1 MWAMR
6 SKESLPP
13 SVWVLLAAAFS
24 IAMGFGL
31 IAPVLPQF
39 ANSMA
44 KEVFPDAAVTATS
57 VVVSAFAVFRLLWA
71 TPAGSLVSKFGEK
84 AIYIVGVFTVAASSA
99 LTAFAQNYWQL
110 LIFRSLGGVGS
121 VMFTVSAMGLLI
133 RIAPSHMRGRVSALY
148 GAMFMIGNMV
158 GPVFG
163 GTLAE
168 FGVAVPFLL
177 YAGALLIA
185 GIIMWAKMPSTS
197 PTRTTGGV
205 PAAAPMTLAEAFR
218 DRAFL
223 ANIPGLFG
231 HGWAN
236 FGVRTALVPL
246 FIAAVVSDKAWVAGA
261 ALALFAIGT
270 ALALPFASTFADRHG
285 RKPMIMSGLAAA
297 GVFTIMLG
305 FTASMWLT
313 LPLCLLAGFGAGMFN
328 PASQAVTA
336 DVIGGDR
343 SAGKVVASTQM
354 MTDVGS
360 IVGPLAAGAIADAM
374 GFGWAFGI
382 TGAIL
387 LLGALAW
394 IGTPDT
400 LRRTYS

>member
-1 MWAMR
+1 MR
-6 SKESLPP
+6 SREKLPS

-39 ANSMA
+39 AKSMA
-44 KEVFPDAAVTATS
+44 AEVFPDAAVTATS

-110 LIFRSLGGVGS
+110 LVFRSLGGIGS

-133 RIAPSHMRGRVSALY
+133 RIAPRHMRGRVSALY

-177 YAGALLIA
+177 YAGALMIA

-197 PTRTTGGV
+197 PSKAAGG
-205 PAAAPMTLAEAFR
+205 ATLAAPMTLAEAFR

-236 FGVRTALVPL
+236 LGVRTALVPL
-246 FIAAVVSDKAWVAGA
+246 FISAAVSQKVWVAGA

-270 ALALPFASTFADRHG
+270 ALALPVASTFADRRG
-285 RKPMIMSGLAAA
+285 RKPMIVSGLVAA
-297 GVFTIMLG
+297 GIFTIMLG
-305 FTASMWLT
+305 ITSSVWIT
-313 LPLCLLAGFGAGMFN
+313 LPICLLAGFGAGMFN

-336 DVIGGDR
+336 DVIGSDR

-360 IVGPLAAGAIADAM
+360 IVGPLAAGAIADAL

-382 TGAIL
+382 TGGIL
-387 LLGALAW
+387 MLGAVAW

-400 LRRTYS
+400 LRRTLGNT

>member
-1 MWAMR
+1 MR
-6 SKESLPP
+6 SKESLPS

-110 LIFRSLGGVGS
+110 LVFRSLGGIGS

-133 RIAPSHMRGRVSALY
+133 RIAPPHMRGRVSALY

-168 FGVAVPFLL
+168 FGVAVPVVR
-177 YAGALLIA
+177 GCALDRRRHHVGEDAVDITQEDD
-185 GIIMWAKMPSTS
+185 GWRPGRR
-197 PTRTTGGV
+197 PYDPGRGV
-205 PAAAPMTLAEAFR
+205 
-218 DRAFL
+218 
-223 ANIPGLFG
+223 
-231 HGWAN
+231 
-236 FGVRTALVPL
+236 
-246 FIAAVVSDKAWVAGA
+246 
-261 ALALFAIGT
+261 
-270 ALALPFASTFADRHG
+270 
-285 RKPMIMSGLAAA
+285 SG
-297 GVFTIMLG
+297 
-305 FTASMWLT
+305 
-313 LPLCLLAGFGAGMFN
+313 
-328 PASQAVTA
+328 
-336 DVIGGDR
+336 
-343 SAGKVVASTQM
+343 
-354 MTDVGS
+354 
-360 IVGPLAAGAIADAM
+360 
-374 GFGWAFGI
+374 
-382 TGAIL
+382 
-387 LLGALAW
+387 
-394 IGTPDT
+394 
-400 LRRTYS
+400 

>member
-1 MWAMR
+1 MK
-6 SKESLPP
+6 SKEKLPT

-39 ANSMA
+39 AQDMA
-44 KEVFPDAAVTATS
+44 AQVFPDAAVTATG

-71 TPAGSLVSKFGEK
+71 TPAGLLVSKWGEK
-84 AIYIVGVFTVAASSA
+84 TIYIVGVFTVAASSA
-99 LTAFAQNYWQL
+99 AIAFAQNYWQL
-110 LIFRSLGGVGS
+110 LIFRSLGGIGS

-133 RIAPSHMRGRVSALY
+133 RIAPKHMRGRVSALY

-168 FGVAVPFLL
+168 FGVAVPFLM
-177 YAGALLIA
+177 YAGALVIA
-185 GIIMWAKMPSTS
+185 GIIMWARMPSTAPS
-197 PTRTTGGV
+197 K
-205 PAAAPMTLAEAFR
+205 AAAGTTATAPMRLTEALH

-223 ANIPGLFG
+223 ANIPGMFG

-236 FGVRTALVPL
+236 LGVRTALVPL
-246 FIAAVVSDKAWVAGA
+246 FVAAAVSEKVWVSGV

-270 ALALPFASTFADRHG
+270 ALALPVASTFADRHG
-285 RKPMIMSGLAAA
+285 RKPMIMIGLCVA
-297 GVFTIMLG
+297 GA
-305 FTASMWLT
+305 FTAVLGCTSSVWIT
-313 LPLCLLAGFGAGMFN
+313 LPICLVAGFGAGMFN
-328 PASQAVTA
+328 PASQAVIA
-336 DVIGGDR
+336 DVIGSER

-354 MTDVGS
+354 VTDVGS
-360 IVGPLAAGAIADAM
+360 IVGPLAVGAIADAL

-387 LLGALAW
+387 LVGALAW
-394 IGTPDT
+394 AGTPDT
-400 LRRTYS
+400 LSRTLDNT